1 MKDKMMSI
9 LLLEDEAELRVW
21 LSELLARLFPQALVM
36 VCTRRE
42 QALACIDQGHVD
54 LALVDLGLRDGC
66 GVDLVE
72 RLQGHQAAQQ
82 TVVVA
87 IHDDDRY
94 LFPALEAG
102 AFGYILKGQNR
113 TQFEE
118 QLQRIRSGEPPL
130 SPSIARRVISHFKR
144 SPQPNALPLPKVTLT
159 AREGDVMLRV
169 AKGCTLPEIAQQLG
183 LSRYTIAGYVKQIYR
198 KLGISSRAE
207 AALEAQRLGLIR
219 S

>member
-1 MKDKMMSI
+1 MLI
-9 LLLEDEAELRVW
+9 LLLEDVAEFRVW
-21 LSELLARLFPQALVM
+21 LSELLARLFPQAQVV
-36 VCTRRE
+36 VCTCRE
-42 QALACIDQGHVD
+42 QALACIGQGPVD

-66 GVDLVE
+66 GVDMVE
-72 RLQGHQAAQQ
+72 RLQRRDAGQQ

-102 AFGYILKGQNR
+102 AFGYILKGQAR
-113 TQFEE
+113 TQIEE
-118 QLQRIRSGEPPL
+118 QLQRVRSGEPPL

-144 SPQPNALPLPKVTLT
+144 SPKPNALPLPKVTLT
-159 AREGDVMLRV
+159 EREGDVLLRV

-207 AALEAQRLGLIR
+207 AALEAQRLGLFGR
-219 S
+219 N

>member
-1 MKDKMMSI
+1 MSI

-118 QLQRIRSGEPPL
+118 QPLATRSIT
-130 SPSIARRVISHFKR
+130 SPSRAVS
-144 SPQPNALPLPKVTLT
+144 VTLGRGSALGWGERLKWLIT
-159 AREGDVMLRV
+159 RRAIDGDKGGSPLRMR
-169 AKGCTLPEIAQQLG
+169 C
-183 LSRYTIAGYVKQIYR
+183 SC
-198 KLGISSRAE
+198 SSNWVRFWPLRMYPKA
-207 AALEAQRLGLIR
+207 
-219 S
+219 

>member
-1 MKDKMMSI
+1 MMLI
-9 LLLEDEAELRVW
+9 LLLEDVAEFRVW
-21 LSELLARLFPQALVM
+21 FSELLARLFPQAQVV
-36 VCTRRE
+36 VCTCRE
-42 QALACIDQGHVD
+42 QALACIGQGPVD
-54 LALVDLGLRDGC
+54 LALVDLGLHDGC
-66 GVDLVE
+66 GVDMVE
-72 RLQGHQAAQQ
+72 RLQRRDAGQQ

-102 AFGYILKGQNR
+102 AFGYILKGQAR
-113 TQFEE
+113 TQIEE
-118 QLQRIRSGEPPL
+118 QLQRVRSGEPPL

-144 SPQPNALPLPKVTLT
+144 SPKPNALPLPKVTLT
-159 AREGDVMLRV
+159 EREGDVLLRV